1 MTCDTSPKNDT
12 YSFKRWC
19 GLGRVEH
26 TKNMCVLYTIIG
38 LVGVRL
44 GSCQNTGKPVELMK
58 VKNGFTNHK
67 NGIDYVSHL
76 PSGKLK

>member
-1 MTCDTSPKNDT
+1 MTLIHSKGG
-12 YSFKRWC
+12 SAWE
-19 GLGRVEH
+19 GLSIL
-26 TKNMCVLYTIIG
+26 KICVYIYVYTIG

-67 NGIDYVSHL
+67 NGIDYVSQL
-76 PSGKLK
+76 PSGKLT